1 MVQLKTM
8 INNALRL
15 SVNKMID
22 GETREWPPKCLVF
35 AYQPQRPKISDGT
48 DRTSNTTTSKRNER

>member
-8 INNALRL
+8 MNNVLRL
-15 SVNKMID
+15 SFSKMID

-35 AYQPQRPKISDGT
+35 AYQPQRPKTSGSMDKTSDA
-48 DRTSNTTTSKRNER
+48 TTSKLNEF